1 MSGFSEAFVGLADRV
16 TKRSERARARSQG
29 DVDRTRQD
37 QKDGFAA
44 YEIDPDHHVGS
55 DDPIDTSELQA
66 ELSRQQVQLFDS
78 HFQPYEDE
86 MMDLVGDD
94 GYAGRKARRAHDLT
108 TARVGQ
114 MGGQAERQAQR
125 YGAQLT
131 ARDQHRGERQRGL
144 MAATTGAGA
153 ANEQRQQAR
162 QHQIELGH
170 DFGEIGQQL
179 SQRATE
185 STGAAADMQRERD
198 RQYQEQKAQAA
209 AQPSGVFGLDVGPF

>member
-1 MSGFSEAFVGLADRV
+1 MARDFSALTVDPGQH
-16 TKRSERARARSQG
+16 TGG
-29 DVDRTRQD
+29 DD
-37 QKDGFAA
+37 K
-44 YEIDPDHHVGS
+44 
-55 DDPIDTSELQA
+55 IDTGDLQA

-185 STGAAADMQRERD
+185 LTGAAADMQRERD

-209 AQPSGVFGLDVGPF
+209 AQPSGIFGLDVGPF